1 MKRKKNE
8 LRHHQR
14 IVQKNDN
21 SSKQNKYEENKQQKD
36 VQYSPE
42 SRNRYFRYQSD
53 SARYLEFCNLIVV
66 AVVAVVVGSGYQS
79 HNQCM
84 KAQFQC

>member
-42 SRNRYFRYQSD
+42 SRN
-53 SARYLEFCNLIVV
+53 
-66 AVVAVVVGSGYQS
+66 
-79 HNQCM
+79 
-84 KAQFQC
+84 